1 MLYTIDLRGDWVSY
15 RLQRDG
21 SWRRCA
27 NPSELSATDFTT
39 ASSTEASSRMVL
51 DRGETITLEGTT
63 YVVEPRTW
71 TYSTENRPV
80 TYASL
85 VFRREYPVS
94 PKRSQLVSTIAAGDD
109 SEMNTLVLSVNGNFD
124 LRQTFSCPLRGSHDP
139 SVVMWREAYVSD
151 GHWVGIDA
159 SKDDAFIDDE
169 FRTAMECWLEHLQ
182 HHETHRYVDM
192 YSGSLQHIETA
203 LDEVERNWHPAY

>member
-1 MLYTIDLRGDWVSY
+1 MIFTIDLRGDTDWY

-27 NPSELSATDFTT
+27 NSSALSATDFTA
-39 ASSTEASSRMVL
+39 ASSAEAGFQMVL
-51 DRGETITLEGTT
+51 DRETITLDGNA
-63 YVVEPRTW
+63 YDVEPHRW
-71 TYSTENRPV
+71 PTEHEQMFYKP
-80 TYASL
+80 L
-85 VFRREYPVS
+85 VFRRDFPAP

-109 SEMNTLVLSVNGNFD
+109 SEMNTLVLSINGNFD

-151 GHWVGIDA
+151 GHYVGIDA

-169 FRTAMECWLEHLQ
+169 FRTAMHCWLKHLQ
-182 HHETHRYVDM
+182 DHQTHWFEDTYTEQ
-192 YSGSLQHIETA
+192 SLQSIETA
-203 LDEVERNWHPAY
+203 LDEAKRNWHPAY